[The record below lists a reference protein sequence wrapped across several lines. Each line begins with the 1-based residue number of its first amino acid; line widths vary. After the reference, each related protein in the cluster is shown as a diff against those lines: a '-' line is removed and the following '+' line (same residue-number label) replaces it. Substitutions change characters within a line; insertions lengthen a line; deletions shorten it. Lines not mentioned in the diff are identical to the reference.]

1 MPETTPPEQKQQHP
15 GQTGEMSPQP
25 RDEMRDYVGRNLLE
39 GKKALIT
46 GGDSGIGRAV
56 AVAFAK
62 EGADVAIAYLNEHE
76 DAAHTRKLVEET
88 GRRCVLLPGDL
99 ADRAHC
105 GSVVEQAVSELGGL
119 DVLVNNVAYQAPVD
133 SLEELS
139 DEQWEHTF
147 AVNIH
152 SYYRVTKA
160 ALPHLREGSA
170 IINTSSIN
178 GLRGNKSL
186 IDYAATKGA
195 INAFT
200 YSMAQVLVDRG
211 IRVNA
216 VAPGP
221 VWTPLIPATMP
232 EEKVESFG
240 QQVPMGRAA
249 DPDEIAPS
257 YVFFAANRMS
267 SYYTGEVLAPIGGE
281 TLPG

>member
-1 MPETTPPEQKQQHP
+1 
-15 GQTGEMSPQP
+15 MSPEP

-39 GKKALIT
+39 GRKALIT

-62 EGADVAIAYLNEHE
+62 EGADVAIAYLSEHE
-76 DAAHTRKLVEET
+76 DAAHTRKLVEEA
-88 GRRCVLLPGDL
+88 GHRCVLLPGDL
-99 ADRAHC
+99 ADPAHC
-105 GSVVEQAVSELGGL
+105 GSVVAQAVSELGGL

-133 SLEELS
+133 GLEELS
-139 DEQWEHTF
+139 DEQWERTF

-152 SYYRVTKA
+152 SYFRVTKA

-178 GLRGNKSL
+178 GLRGNKTL

-200 YSMAQVLVDRG
+200 YSMAQNLAERG

-232 EEKVESFG
+232 EGKVEKFG
-240 QQVPMGRAA
+240 EQVPMGRAA